1 MIEAGFF
8 IKTLAAIFVI
18 VDPIGGIP
26 LFLSLTADETEKERI
41 TTAFKASLAAFLVLS
56 VFIFLGE
63 KILSLF
69 QISMGSFRVAGGALL
84 FLIAIQMLQAK
95 PRSTKSTPPEELE
108 SRTKEDVA
116 LVPLAVPIL
125 AGPGAITTVIVLAG
139 GEPLSIKL
147 TVFLASALTFIFT
160 FLIFS
165 QASRMAHLLGQ
176 TGANLLVRLMGLL
189 LSVIAV
195 EYIVEGLKEL
205 FPILG
210 GSP

>member
-8 IKTLAAIFVI
+8 IKTLVAIFVI
-18 VDPIGGIP
+18 VDPVGGIP

-41 TTAFKASLAAFLVLS
+41 MTAFKASLAAFLVLS

-95 PRSTKSTPPEELE
+95 PRSTKSTPPEEAE

-147 TVFLASALTFIFT
+147 TVFLASALTFILT

-210 GSP
+210 GGP

>member
-1 MIEAGFF
+1 VIEAGFF